1 MKLTFQDNISESIK
15 KVVEDLIISNKETNG
30 KITVEYIPE
39 DEVEDYDLP
48 TSMTDNADEIYDRIE
63 ANIDNIGI
71 PLELAQIL
79 VEGGVLVHE

>member
-48 TSMTDNADEIYDRIE
+48 ASLTDNAD
-63 ANIDNIGI
+63 
-71 PLELAQIL
+71 
-79 VEGGVLVHE
+79 